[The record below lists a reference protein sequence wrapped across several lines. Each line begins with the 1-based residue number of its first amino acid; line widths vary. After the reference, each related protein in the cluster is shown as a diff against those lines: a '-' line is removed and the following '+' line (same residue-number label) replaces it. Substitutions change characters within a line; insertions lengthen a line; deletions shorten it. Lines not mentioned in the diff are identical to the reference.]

1 MLAKQS
7 TVLTVVVGPILD
19 STGAEYASAVIGDLS
34 ISKNGGT
41 LTAMASAATLTYID
55 NGMYTLVTTT
65 GNMDTLGAVQVT
77 CNKATYQMPKME
89 RNVVP
94 ASVYDAIIAN
104 ATNTTGGLPAA
115 TGTIS
120 ALAGAVST
128 LTAGGVR
135 TELATE
141 LGRIDATV
149 SSRSTPTNITSATG
163 VTLTPNTGLGTQ
175 GGSVATVNLVAEL
188 GANAFSANDAGDEVA
203 DAVWNALY
211 SAHTTAFTFGKLMN
225 ILRKANTVVEGTV
238 TNAVTPT
245 ATSFSSNVNYPT
257 GAFKHAV
264 LVFEDSA
271 AINEQNSPILTYSN
285 TNGVITVEEP
295 FTVAPTVGDK
305 FIIVP
310 TNHVHSIAA
319 IADGVWDELT
329 SGHTTAGTT
338 GKALIDS
345 GAAGNPWST
354 DLATGYS
361 ATQAGNILNEV
372 KAKTDTITGNQTIN
386 VYPVSAS
393 TPERVAGTTITYYRN
408 EIRSVSV
415 VTDFTL
421 TSLTLSLTIED
432 AEGTDLLTIP
442 NASISRSGQTFTVSI
457 GTAVTAS
464 VGNKRWALRDI
475 TGGTNS
481 VIARGVF
488 SVQEAA
494 SA

>member
-1 MLAKQS
+1 LYTPTQAETNYTSFVLIAKKTGCIPASVTVVTSES
-7 TVLTVVVGPILD
+7 TVSGRVYVATNGDKAGYTATVSDKTGFSLTPTTGLGDQTANITGSLSGSVG
-19 STGAEYASAVIGDLS
+19 SVTGAVGSVSSFGTLVNDIATAVW
-34 ISKNGGT
+34 NAATRT
-41 LTAMASAATLTYID
+41 LTAFGFD
-55 NGMYTLVTTT
+55 VN
-65 GNMDTLGAVQVT
+65 
-77 CNKATYQMPKME
+77 
-89 RNVVP
+89 
-94 ASVYDAIIAN
+94 
-104 ATNTTGGLPAA
+104 
-115 TGTIS
+115 
-120 ALAGAVST
+120 
-128 LTAGGVR
+128 
-135 TELATE
+135 
-141 LGRIDATV
+141 
-149 SSRSTPTNITSATG
+149 
-163 VTLTPNTGLGTQ
+163 LTPNTGLGTQ

-203 DAVWNALY
+203 DAVWNAQY
-211 SAHTTAFTFGKLMN
+211 SAHTTAGTFGRLMN

-238 TNAVTPT
+238 TSAVTPT

-264 LVFEDSA
+264 LMFEDSA
-271 AINEQNSPILTYSN
+271 SLNEQNSPILAYVN

-319 IADGVWDELT
+319 IADGVWDEPT
-329 SGHTTAGTT
+329 SGHATAGTT

-361 ATQAGNILNEV
+361 GTEAGNILKEV

-432 AEGTDLLTIP
+432 TEGTDLLTIP
-442 NASISRSGQTFTVSI
+442 NGSISRSGQTFTVSI
-457 GTAVTAS
+457 GTSVTSS
-464 VGNKRWALRDI
+464 VGNKRWALRDL